1 MQLYFKIM
9 KRFMILAALTVALLA
24 AVQTPAKAQSKSF
37 NLARW
42 MQTQTALLQELNRS

>member
-1 MQLYFKIM
+1 M
-9 KRFMILAALTVALLA
+9 KRIMILAVLLA
-24 AVQTPAKAQSKSF
+24 AFFAAPHTPAQAQSKSF